1 MQNNSIEISGL
12 KKAFGETVALR
23 GLDIQ
28 VESGKMFGLIGP
40 DGAGKT
46 TALRILCG
54 LLDADEGSATIGGFD
69 SCKETSQVREIIGYM
84 PQRFSLYPDLTVD
97 ENMQFFAELLA
108 LTNPSGKTAVNNCFN
123 SAN

>member
-84 PQRFSLYPDLTVD
+84 PQRFSLYQDLSVE
-97 ENMQFFAELLA
+97 ENLNFFALLFGIPEKERDA
-108 LTNPSGKTAVNNCFN
+108 KKEMLFVC
-123 SAN
+123 